1 MNTHRKTKKQSL
13 LVKVVVLL
21 MAVMVVFSAFAP
33 LKASAHSTYLLTVTV
48 NEGDSRYEPLVLF
61 DREGWGQ
68 NHAAHR
74 EVKLGYFGE
83 YKYTTTALP
92 EMGGSSPNTVE
103 KALEKYSGSKYVTGG
118 VGNPH
123 LIYSFPG
130 YHGTKDYN
138 ASATDLQRAEW
149 VSRTMVQSLNDAIGF
164 VALTA
169 DKKPNKYE
177 LMYIGTNLANGGYTK
192 GTFKYNGYS
201 VEVTG
206 GVTLTGDALKNKVKG
221 VNPDGYAKVKIS
233 KKGETTETRYFVS
246 KVPKGYKANQ
256 PLFSSIPDELQKLHD
271 AKNEEHGFSQD
282 VTSLTWK
289 HAVLQAHHSF
299 WENDATFDNFDS
311 IAKPGK
317 AEQYF
322 TEMGENFLL
331 MLRSMLGLYSFSELM
346 LNEGAR
352 GGGGYFLGIMPIS
365 WMDSASILHWTSM
378 ALSWLLI
385 MFAFV
390 KLLALRNLSAINIA
404 KRVDL
409 VDGIKNLIVVGFAL
423 MLFNPIFYTL
433 ANFNWLLVD
442 VMKNTSNVTSSFGTT
457 SPGAGLLAKLFIS
470 LAYLIVE
477 IYFNFIYIS
486 RGIIVAIL
494 YGVGPLFVTSLAF
507 GGKFSQI
514 FSNYVKELVG
524 TIYMQ
529 TFHAILVAFFA
540 TVTIF
545 GGVRLFEQL
554 VVLFAFIPLTK
565 FFREAIGVGGGI
577 ADIAGA
583 GAFGAVGDMTKMGT
597 KSMRQ
602 NGGSFATSA
611 KNSFASK
618 KSNSSA
624 PMTQMKNSSNFQN
637 GEGGAGGGSGSGGSG
652 NMSQVDN
659 STVAP
664 NLNITSRGRIV
675 NDKNESVG
683 FNAFGQARKTMSDN
697 AVSKPTVAPNLS
709 ISPRGRI
716 VNDKDET
723 VGFNAMGQTKN
734 TASETAEIKAIK
746 ASESNQSV
754 PGGNVQMKSNAGTM
768 ADVDKPSK
776 GKIIGKVLDSG
787 AGMAGLGGAIG
798 MQAVGQGTVSQNV
811 QAITPK
817 VHKKFATTKKNN
829 MYDDPQRAQ
838 ERDTGKPQGQSQSS
852 TQTQPM
858 TTTNAKKEAP
868 SQFYDNRGYA
878 GSTLSDDHAQI
889 QHNFRMKEVDGH
901 SGMYD
906 DYAISD
912 VREDKG
918 EMVYEYDYDMNS
930 NSFNGGSHT
939 GAEQAVLMQDMYSTF
954 NPSSS
959 SPQQEA
965 RKAEYENQGITGVKK
980 NANGRIEISAKKGT
994 GGIHGVG
1001 QSGYMYRFN
1010 RSNGDNRSVSLLDS
1024 IEYAESQN
1032 AE

>member
-1 MNTHRKTKKQSL
+1 MNTHRKTKKQNL
-13 LVKVVVLL
+13 MVKVVVLL
-21 MAVMVVFSAFAP
+21 MAVIVVFSAFTP
-33 LKASAHSTYLLTVTV
+33 MKASAHSTYLLTVTM
-48 NEGDSRYEPLVLF
+48 NEGDSRYEPLVLY
-61 DREGWGQ
+61 DRAGWGQ

-74 EVKLGYFGE
+74 EPKLGYFGK
-83 YKYTTTALP
+83 YKYTTTPLP
-92 EMGGSSPNTVE
+92 EMGGSSPSTVE
-103 KALEKYSGSKYVTGG
+103 KALGKYSDSSYVTGG
-118 VGNPH
+118 TGNPH

-130 YHGTKDYN
+130 YHGTKDYD
-138 ASATDLQRAEW
+138 ASAKDLQRAEW
-149 VSRTMVQSLNDAIGF
+149 VSRTMIQSLNDAIGF
-164 VALTA
+164 VTLTA

-177 LMYIGTNLANGGYTK
+177 LMFIGTNLANGGYTK
-192 GTFKYNGYS
+192 GKFEYNGYK
-201 VEVTG
+201 VVVTG
-206 GVTLTGDALKNKVKG
+206 DVTLTGDALKNKVKG
-221 VNPDGYAKVKIS
+221 VNKDGYAKVTIS
-233 KKGETTETRYFVS
+233 KTGTPTVSRYFVS
-246 KVPKGYKANQ
+246 KVPKGYKSNQ
-256 PLFSSIPDELQKLHD
+256 PLFSSIPDELQKLHN
-271 AKNEEHGFSQD
+271 AKGEVHGFSQD

-352 GGGGYFLGIMPIS
+352 GGGGYYLGIMPIS

-433 ANFNWLLVD
+433 AHFNWLLVD
-442 VMKNTSNVTSSFGTT
+442 VMKNTSNVTSGFGTT
-457 SPGAGLLAKLFIS
+457 APGAGLLAKLFIS

-507 GGKFSQI
+507 GGKYSQI

-602 NGGSFATSA
+602 NGGSLATSA

-637 GEGGAGGGSGSGGSG
+637 GEGGASGAGGGSGS
-652 NMSQVDN
+652 MSQVDN

-664 NLNITSRGRIV
+664 NLSITSRGRIV

-683 FNAFGQARKTMSDN
+683 FNAFGQARKTMSES
-697 AVSKPTVAPNLS
+697 AVNKPTVAPNLS

-723 VGFNAMGQTKN
+723 VGFNAMGQTKS

-754 PGGNVQMKSNAGTM
+754 QGGNAQMKSDAGTM
-768 ADVDKPSK
+768 AGVDKPSK
-776 GKIIGKVLDSG
+776 GSSIGKVLDAG
-787 AGMAGLGGAIG
+787 AGFAGLGGAIG
-798 MQAVGQGTVSQNV
+798 MQAIGQGTVSQNV

-829 MYDDPQRAQ
+829 MYDPQQAQ
-838 ERDTGKPQGQSQSS
+838 ERAMGKPQGQSQSQNQNQS
-852 TQTQPM
+852 QPK
-858 TTTNAKKEAP
+858 TKTNANKEAP

-878 GSTLSDDHAQI
+878 GSTLSDDQAQI

-918 EMVYEYDYDMNS
+918 EMVYEYDYDTNS
-930 NSFNGGSHT
+930 NSFNGGSHA

-965 RKAEYENQGITGVKK
+965 RKAEYEKQGITGVKK
-980 NANGRIEISAKKGT
+980 NANGRIEVSAKKGT

-1001 QSGYMYRFN
+1001 HSGDMYRFN